1 MKQGQPLSKYL
12 VSKCESGRGNRDD
25 ESSTA
30 QASKGGKGD
39 QNGEDRQGGKAGK
52 TQGLTRTFQFTS
64 LLASNNLDVT
74 G

>member
-12 VSKCESGRGNRDD
+12 VSKCESGRGSRDD

-39 QNGEDRQGGKAGK
+39 QNGEDRQGRKAGK
-52 TQGLTRTFQFTS
+52 SGLDTNFQFTS
-64 LLASNNLDVT
+64 LLASNDLDVT

>member
-1 MKQGQPLSKYL
+1 MPLELHPLSLLRKQGQPLSKYW
-12 VSKCESGRGNRDD
+12 VSKCESGRGGRDD

-52 TQGLTRTFQFTS
+52 SGLDTNFS
-64 LLASNNLDVT
+64 MY
-74 G
+74 